1 MIILAIET
9 SCDET
14 AISLVEA
21 KGGFARPV
29 FRVLAHALSSQIA
42 IHQKWGGVVP
52 NIAKREHGKAL
63 VPLLLEALTEAKILQ
78 PKKPAPSDK
87 LLKKTAIILEREP
100 DLLINFL
107 EEIPKIARPKI
118 DAIAV
123 TYGPGL
129 EPALWVGINF
139 AKALSL
145 WWDKPVI
152 PVNHM
157 EGHLFSSLA
166 SDEKNDKLRMT
177 NDELTSKA
185 ESWKRKAES
194 LMHFPAVA
202 LLASGGHTE
211 IVLAT
216 DWLKYQVI
224 GRTRDDAVG
233 EAFDKVARL
242 LGLPYPGGP
251 EIAKLAENYELRI
264 TNYGLKTGKKDTR
277 PRDSASVLR
286 DSTFRLPRP
295 MINSGDFDF
304 SFSGLKTAVLYL
316 VKKLGALTETDK
328 IAIAHEFQTAAV
340 DVLIAKTLAAVKK
353 FEAKTLVVGGG
364 VIANR
369 ELKRR
374 LKEELAN
381 ISPKTELL
389 LPDPKLSTDNATM
402 IALAAYFH
410 SLKKKYRINPKIVA
424 SGNLS
429 L

>member
-1 MIILAIET
+1 
-9 SCDET
+9 
-14 AISLVEA
+14 
-21 KGGFARPV
+21 
-29 FRVLAHALSSQIA
+29 
-42 IHQKWGGVVP
+42 
-52 NIAKREHGKAL
+52 
-63 VPLLLEALTEAKILQ
+63 
-78 PKKPAPSDK
+78 
-87 LLKKTAIILEREP
+87 
-100 DLLINFL
+100 
-107 EEIPKIARPKI
+107 
-118 DAIAV
+118 
-123 TYGPGL
+123 
-129 EPALWVGINF
+129 
-139 AKALSL
+139 
-145 WWDKPVI
+145 
-152 PVNHM
+152 
-157 EGHLFSSLA
+157 
-166 SDEKNDKLRMT
+166 
-177 NDELTSKA
+177 
-185 ESWKRKAES
+185 
-194 LMHFPAVA
+194 
-202 LLASGGHTE
+202 
-211 IVLAT
+211 
-216 DWLKYQVI
+216 
-224 GRTRDDAVG
+224 
-233 EAFDKVARL
+233 
-242 LGLPYPGGP
+242 
-251 EIAKLAENYELRI
+251 
-264 TNYGLKTGKKDTR
+264 
-277 PRDSASVLR
+277 
-286 DSTFRLPRP
+286 